1 MYLDSSL
8 GMGAEKLTWEVEDL
22 KGQEAR
28 TSLHF
33 HIVVSL
39 LFIDD

>member
-1 MYLDSSL
+1 MDSSL

-33 HIVVSL
+33 HIVRSQS
-39 LFIDD
+39 FHDG